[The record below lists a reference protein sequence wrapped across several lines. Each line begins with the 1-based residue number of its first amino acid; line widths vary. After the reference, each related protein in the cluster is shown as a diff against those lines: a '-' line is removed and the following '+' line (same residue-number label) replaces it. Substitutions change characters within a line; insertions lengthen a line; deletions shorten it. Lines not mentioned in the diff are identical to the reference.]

1 MDKGLKDRFI
11 AEKTNWQ
18 GEGGYQVKQYH
29 DGKMVCSQFVSG
41 RYFET
46 FCKEAG
52 IEPEMAE

>member
-1 MDKGLKDRFI
+1 MKDRFI

-18 GEGGYQVKQYH
+18 GEDGYQVRQYH
-29 DGKMVCSQFVSG
+29 DGEMVCSQFVPG